1 MHRTVCAAV
10 LLCFV
15 CNFSIHAQDAP
26 KPKRT
31 VNADLF
37 GGFSYAN
44 YRLISINSNSS
55 SSTLSQYSGSG
66 RLGLYGWNAAA
77 SANFK
82 PWFGLV
88 ADVSGVYS
96 DGSASLSETATL
108 VNCSIPGASSCTQT
122 FQYIAP
128 KPKIHNFLFG
138 PQFAYPHGKV
148 RPFARLLVG
157 ANHRDYVWPQSFSIR
172 AVFIPITPS
181 VSAPVLGNH
190 FSITFGGGVDYPFHR
205 KFALRTTLD
214 YLTGQGAGQNGVR
227 VSSGLLWHIG

>member
-1 MHRTVCAAV
+1 MHRTLCAAV
-10 LLCFV
+10 LFCFV

-26 KPKRT
+26 KPKTT
-31 VNADLF
+31 VSADLF

-44 YRLISINSNSS
+44 YRLISISSNSS

-77 SANFK
+77 SANFQ

-96 DGSASLSETATL
+96 NGSASLAETVKL
-108 VNCSIPGASSCTQT
+108 INCPIPGATSCTHT

-128 KPKIHNFLFG
+128 NPKIHNYLFG
-138 PQFAYPHGKV
+138 PQFAYPHGRV
-148 RPFARLLVG
+148 RPFARFLVG
-157 ANHRDYVWPQSFSIR
+157 GSHRDYVWPQVIVAVPFVTLFPPSI
-172 AVFIPITPS
+172 
-181 VSAPVLGNH
+181 SAPVSGNL
-190 FSITFGGGVDYPFHR
+190 FSMAFGGGADYPFHR
-205 KFALRTTLD
+205 KFAWRTTLD